1 MLVVTE
7 AGEGIA
13 QKRGNNENNETSWQR
28 LQYWKLKKSPY
39 PSIKREGHKW
49 WKKANQDER
58 WETRQGCNG
67 PCLLKTKA
75 LFPDCW
81 KCWKLCFDDRGGA
94 ILTLPRVQQYQ
105 PLGFYF
111 FSTIT
116 CVITLIVCYNTDCY
130 NIAWSHVSC
139 HHLGFTRPPS
149 NVITHVIVHVNYFSR
164 SRVTCAFNRKVMY
177 ILCTHKHLMI
187 VEVQHICK
195 ILAQQCCTRSKKDP
209 TGFTQYQSWL
219 LLYVPIV

>member
-1 MLVVTE
+1 MNVERPGRVVMALV
-7 AGEGIA
+7 
-13 QKRGNNENNETSWQR
+13 
-28 LQYWKLKKSPY
+28 
-39 PSIKREGHKW
+39 
-49 WKKANQDER
+49 
-58 WETRQGCNG
+58 
-67 PCLLKTKA
+67 
-75 LFPDCW
+75 CW
-81 KCWKLCFDDRGGA
+81 KQKLCFPIVENA
-94 ILTLPRVQQYQ
+94 ESFV
-105 PLGFYF
+105 
-111 FSTIT
+111 STIEAAQFLRSHVSYST
-116 CVITLIVCYNTDCY
+116 ILSFLLLFNYNICYNTDCY

-149 NVITHVIVHVNYFSR
+149 NVITHVHVNYFNR

-177 ILCTHKHLMI
+177 NLCNHKHLMI